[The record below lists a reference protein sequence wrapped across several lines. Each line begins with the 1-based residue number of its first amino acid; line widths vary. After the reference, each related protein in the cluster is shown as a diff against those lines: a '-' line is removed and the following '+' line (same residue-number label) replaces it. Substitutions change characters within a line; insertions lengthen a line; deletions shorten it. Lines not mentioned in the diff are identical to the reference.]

1 MESNCEDE
9 IVVFV
14 LHKCVQMLKE
24 NGVNSKRI
32 GKDQS
37 WSISPETFDIDKP
50 LQLRMV

>member
-1 MESNCEDE
+1 MESNLDDE

-14 LHKCVQMLKE
+14 LRKCVQILKE
-24 NGVNSKRI
+24 NGVKSKRI

-50 LQLRMV
+50 L